1 MSLPDA
7 VTLALKT
14 LTKAMDT
21 TAPTSEKLEVA
32 VLTRDKASGKI
43 TQRSYSAQETDEV
56 LKAIAAAA
64 PPAAAVPAP

>member
-1 MSLPDA
+1 MSLADA

-32 VLTRDKASGKI
+32 VLVRDAVSGKI
-43 TQRSYSAQETDEV
+43 TQRSYSAEETDAV
-56 LKAIAAAA
+56 LATIAAA
-64 PPAAAVPAP
+64 V